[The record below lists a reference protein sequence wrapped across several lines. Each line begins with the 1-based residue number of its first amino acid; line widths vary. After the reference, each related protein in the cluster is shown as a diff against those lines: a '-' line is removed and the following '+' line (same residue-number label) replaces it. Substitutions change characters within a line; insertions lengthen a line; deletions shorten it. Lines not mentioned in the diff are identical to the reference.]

1 MDERQFNEGVTGN
14 DQIEEEE
21 SNMRAAI
28 LISDMNKV
36 FKLPPAKWACPKMR
50 AMGYL
55 SLDPVRF
62 EVAMSKLHHCLVP
75 PDGQSMSDWT
85 TEHYGSEAAKLVLR
99 AMSGVP
105 IGPTRKGTGN
115 DNYDKVA
122 LENHEKGR
130 AK

>member
-1 MDERQFNEGVTGN
+1 MDEQQFNEGVTGN

-21 SNMRAAI
+21 FNMRAAI
-28 LISDMNKV
+28 LISDFNKV

-50 AMGYL
+50 AIGYL

-85 TEHYGSEAAKLVLR
+85 TEHYGSDAAKLVLR

-105 IGPTRKGTGN
+105 IGPAGKG
-115 DNYDKVA
+115 
-122 LENHEKGR
+122 KGR
-130 AK
+130 

>member
-75 PDGQSMSDWT
+75 PDGQSMFDWT

-99 AMSGVP
+99 AIFGVP
-105 IGPTRKGTGN
+105 IGQRERGRGN
-115 DNYDKVA
+115 EQRATN
-122 LENHEKGR
+122 NHGR
-130 AK
+130 